1 MSTLIDYTPD
11 DPSID
16 QEKLTNS
23 MNVSGLVQAS
33 NEVAIGMLRCFCTV
47 TAQDYTAHFI
57 EEVINA
63 SDCDGVIPAVY
74 AIVRDIITCLRDCNE
89 IVFDSPAILPEPSLS
104 LITSLTRQKAGI
116 EENEMMSYIEKAI
129 STRLRILPIELKP
142 TVREV
147 IGSIIKL
154 FAKEVTEEIRANIYY
169 DYQFQNI
176 VVNLAFLNTMIGM
189 IYKDDQDVLALLQE
203 IVYSA
208 YDRCYEP
215 SSIHDSLQQEF
226 IEKGIEGYK
235 DFITVEEF

>member
-1 MSTLIDYTPD
+1 
-11 DPSID
+11 
-16 QEKLTNS
+16 

-47 TAQDYTAHFI
+47 TAQDYTTHFI

-142 TVREV
+142 TAREV